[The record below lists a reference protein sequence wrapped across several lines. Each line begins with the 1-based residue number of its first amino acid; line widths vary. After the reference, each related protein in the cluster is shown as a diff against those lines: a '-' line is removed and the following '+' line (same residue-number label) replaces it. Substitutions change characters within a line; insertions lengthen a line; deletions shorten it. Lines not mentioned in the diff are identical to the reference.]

1 MVNTEN
7 RRSVD
12 RIPCRI
18 KVSQTENHQL
28 LGEIRN
34 LSLGGVFI
42 GCDDPLPEGKTLS
55 ICFEAGKNNQKIV
68 AYSEVVHRSD
78 NGVGVRFIHLSP
90 GDKRTLR
97 RYVVEMSS
105 LLGHRE
111 TTLRLHDLEGKTVAP
126 IKDTSRIGELF
137 EGAISEAVKV
147 TIISAERSIREEVYL
162 REASD
167 DHLSLKW
174 AHATGSNATEFV
186 DDEMVFGWLT
196 IDYVSY
202 SFRSRVVDRQD
213 DMFRL
218 QTPTEIHFS
227 ERRGDSRKR
236 ASDGKL
242 LRLSLPW
249 LENDGFKEWPVL
261 DESPGGLSFIVD
273 PESIVLLPGTPL
285 RNATIVEKGHD
296 GEGHYREGHDGEGHD
311 GEGHDG
317 MGHDGESHNRKE
329 HRGESFGLKEAVV
342 KHVTLLRED
351 NKPPRLKIGVAHGV
365 RRSKTITTQ
374 SSLGQEQRIGLLNGV
389 LQRIR
394 DQIKGQW
401 VKASYL
407 FHKFKEKSTD
417 SERDHFRVVFP
428 NKEGKKVVGLLDLAF
443 PPEESSSSPLVI
455 VTPGYGGRKEV
466 MSGLAATIV
475 HNFRRRHRQ
484 VAVLRIDNTNNLGES
499 EKDPGCEKDGTNNL
513 HYTLSG
519 GVADLLG
526 AVEWANDN
534 PHFYP
539 SDIVVI
545 SISLS
550 SVSVRRALT
559 IPEAHQII
567 LWIAFMGVADA
578 QDAALHA
585 SGNIDMYGNYMRGVK
600 NGVVSLLGC
609 LVDAD
614 HYCADLEKHGL
625 ATLEDARNDMSKITA
640 DILWIVG
647 KHDGW
652 LNPER
657 VYDVMSVKADGK
669 REVLEVDAG
678 HVPRSSKE
686 ALAEFALMTRRIW
699 RYLYTG
705 EDLDVDI
712 PSEGFLAHIARK
724 EWARV
729 RSNNPL
735 VGEDY
740 WKRYLLGDEGI
751 GFDIVELAPP
761 YKQFVKEQVDLLQPK
776 GKRVLELGAGTG
788 NVSYHLWQEEP
799 ASLCCM
805 DLVKDALR
813 RLEEKIGQDDRITT
827 LAADLDGGPRT
838 AVRRW
843 LAGELPNALD
853 LAGRIPGLSE
863 ARFRPICQKYGAD
876 LHGYLRGAFIDV
888 EKAFKGA
895 DLRRDMPAVLHDIN
909 LLAQVER
916 GLVPEEDAPKR
927 LKKISPEVLKN
938 RVGLPF
944 EDKSYDCVMASLFL
958 SYLRYPEDIL
968 SEIHRVLRKGG
979 TLVISSMIPDADISK
994 LVLQLIDQIT
1004 EAPEEELPEGYGRRQ
1019 LLKMGRDYIS
1029 AAADLVRFEE
1039 EGQFQFYNADQLVK
1053 MLERTGFIESEA
1065 FESFG
1070 TPAQAVIVR
1079 CRKP

>member
-1 MVNTEN
+1 MVNNEN

-42 GCDDPLPEGKTLS
+42 ACDDPLPEGKSLS
-55 ICFEAGKNNQKIV
+55 LCFEAGKNKQKIV
-68 AYSEVVHRSD
+68 AYSEVVHRTD
-78 NGVGVRFIHLSP
+78 KGVGVRFLHLSH

-126 IKDTSRIGELF
+126 IKDISHIGELF
-137 EGAISEAVKV
+137 EQAISASVKV
-147 TIISAERSIREEVYL
+147 TVISAERSIREEVYL
-162 REASD
+162 FSAAKD
-167 DHLSLKW
+167 DLTLKG
-174 AHATGSNATEFV
+174 AHTTGSHATDFV
-186 DDEMVFGWLT
+186 DNEMVFGWLT
-196 IDYVSY
+196 LDYVSY
-202 SFRSRVVDRQD
+202 SFRSRLIERRD

-218 QTPTEIHFS
+218 QTPAELHFS
-227 ERRGDSRKR
+227 ERRGDSRKT
-236 ASDGKL
+236 ASKGKL

-249 LENDGFKEWPVL
+249 LEKDGFKEWPVL

-273 PESIVLLPGTPL
+273 PETIVLLPGTPL
-285 RNATIVEKGHD
+285 RDATIVKKGHNGKRVNEKQD
-296 GEGHYREGHDGEGHD
+296 NGKQRYGKSHNGEEHIGEGVA
-311 GEGHDG
+311 
-317 MGHDGESHNRKE
+317 
-329 HRGESFGLKEAVV
+329 LKEAVV
-342 KHVTLLRED
+342 KHVTLIKED
-351 NKPPRLKIGVAHGV
+351 KEPPRLKIGVAHGV
-365 RRSKTITTQ
+365 RRTKTVTTQ
-374 SSLGQEQRIGLLNGV
+374 STLGQHKRVGLLNGA
-389 LQRIR
+389 LHRIR

-407 FHKFKEKSTD
+407 FHKFKAQSTG

-428 NKEGKKVVGLLDLAF
+428 NKERKKVVGLLDLAF
-443 PPEESSSSPLVI
+443 PPEDSSSSPLVI

-499 EKDPGCEKDGTNNL
+499 EKDPGCEKDGHNNL
-513 HYTLSG
+513 HFTLSG

-559 IPEAHQII
+559 MPETHQII

-640 DILWIVG
+640 DVLWIVG

-652 LNPER
+652 LNPAR
-657 VYDVMSVKADGK
+657 VYDVMSVQAEGE

-712 PSEGFLAHIARK
+712 PSEGFLAHIAGK

-729 RSNNPL
+729 RSNKPL
-735 VGEDY
+735 DTSDY
-740 WKRYLLGDEGI
+740 WKRYLLGDDGI

-761 YKQFVKEQVDLLQPK
+761 YKQFVKEQVALLEPK
-776 GKRVLELGAGTG
+776 GKHVLELGAGTG

-799 ASLCCM
+799 GALCCM
-805 DLVKDALR
+805 DLVADALR
-813 RLEEKIGQDDRITT
+813 RLQDKIGQDDRITT
-827 LAADLDGGPRT
+827 LAANLDGGART

-876 LHGYLRGAFIDV
+876 LHGYLRGAFIGID
-888 EKAFKGA
+888 KAFGRA
-895 DLRRDMPAVLHDIN
+895 DFNRDMAAVLHDIN

-916 GLVPEEDAPKR
+916 GLVPEEDAS
-927 LKKISPEVLKN
+927 KKFKKLSPAVMKN

-944 EDKSYDCVMASLFL
+944 ENKCYDCVMASLFL

-968 SEIHRVLRKGG
+968 SEIHRVLKKGG
-979 TLVISSMIPDADISK
+979 VLVISSMIPDADISK
-994 LVLQLIDQIT
+994 LVLQLIDQIA
-1004 EAPEEELPEGYGRRQ
+1004 EAPEEALPPGYGRDQ

-1039 EGQFQFYNADQLVK
+1039 EGQFQFYNAHQLVK
-1053 MLERTGFIESEA
+1053 MLERTGFIENEA